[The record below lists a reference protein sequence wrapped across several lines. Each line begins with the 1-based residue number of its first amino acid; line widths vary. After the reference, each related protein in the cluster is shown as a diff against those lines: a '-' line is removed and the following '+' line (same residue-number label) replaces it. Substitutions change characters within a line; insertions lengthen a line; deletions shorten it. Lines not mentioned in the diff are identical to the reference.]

1 MRTFDQVTFSA
12 RREGSLT
19 CRRQPAELPGAA
31 TAMKPRKGREDDASG
46 KLTSDGS
53 EHESD
58 GNGTGVAGATVSLW
72 YEFVDAVHALRRGT
86 LGVQQPYSQRE
97 LTACVHAEPQRERQP
112 GAYIP
117 TDNESSVVVNVS
129 WRRSAEAKN

>member
-31 TAMKPRKGREDDASG
+31 TAMKPRKGREHDASG
-46 KLTSDGS
+46 MLTAD
-53 EHESD
+53 ES
-58 GNGTGVAGATVSLW
+58 GYESNCNVTGVAGATVSLW

-112 GAYIP
+112 GA
-117 TDNESSVVVNVS
+117 
-129 WRRSAEAKN
+129 